1 MVDVPWELHCW
12 QSLKEW
18 VATKHSQ
25 EDANMSSMVQ
35 D

>member
-1 MVDVPWELHCW
+1 MVDVPWEL